1 MRDRQVQ
8 RAEAG
13 AARPVARSRG
23 VPAALKDKTEVG
35 RRHAA
40 IPQAITTAY
49 TVAPIS
55 SIQQDMKDGG
65 RGGTRFKGM
74 KARLDASRLESKRL

>member
-13 AARPVARSRG
+13 AARPAARLRG
-23 VPAALKDKTEVG
+23 ILAAQKDKTEIG

-55 SIQQDMKDGG
+55 SIQQINDGG

-74 KARLDASRLESKRL
+74 KARLDASRQESKRL